1 MILGPYLLK
10 VGLIL
15 VYCSLATH
23 QNLTGGMSIEIAA
36 IIQRKLCNTSD
47 ANRRG
52 DKFASLRVVEKSISW
67 NATGSVIVNKGYSL
81 SRI

>member
-1 MILGPYLLK
+1 MILEPYLLK

-15 VYCSLATH
+15 VYCILAIH

-52 DKFASLRVVEKSISW
+52 DKFAIE
-67 NATGSVIVNKGYSL
+67 GSRKIFQLECHG
-81 SRI
+81 